1 MAKNQA
7 NLLEK
12 IWKAVQKN
20 TENLSKITTS
30 IGVINSELGEVKDD
44 VKDIKTR
51 FVTLERFSPVEKV
64 VYTIVG
70 AACLAILGAL
80 IALVIK

>member
-12 IWKAVQKN
+12 IWRTVQEN
-20 TENLSKITTS
+20 TTKLTKIDKHVA
-30 IGVINSELGEVKDD
+30 IMNSEFGEIRDD
-44 VKDIKTR
+44 VKDIKSR
-51 FVTLERFSPVEKV
+51 YVTIERFSPVEKV
-64 VYTIVG
+64 VYTITGAVG
-70 AACLAILGAL
+70 LAVIGAL